1 MRDTS
6 PFSTVGPNLEDL
18 PWGTHIA
25 HFYRTA
31 SDLVRVLVPYFKAGL
46 ERGDFCAWV
55 TAEPLDEE
63 QASEALG
70 KAMGGLDRF
79 LESGQLA
86 IEPYDTWYLR
96 GQVFDCEA
104 VLERW
109 AEAMDHALASG
120 WKGMRAAGNLSW
132 LEEKHWTRFMAYE
145 RAVDN
150 TLQKSPM
157 TAICSY
163 PLTRFKPADVVEI
176 AGIHPESL
184 VKRRRSWRRVQ
195 GPVRRSPVTES
206 PVIRSTDEGWQAIF
220 AAKIKTTSGTA
231 QVVIG
236 TETQHDDFVARLEP
250 LGDESAEEIP
260 DVRASSLSETVTRVE
275 ETIRGRMGEIL
286 DRGGLP
292 VPERKE

>member
-6 PFSTVGPNLEDL
+6 PFSRSDPNLEDL

-31 SDLVRVLVPYFKAGL
+31 GDLARILVPYFKAGL
-46 ERGDFCAWV
+46 EKGEFCVWI
-55 TAEPLDEE
+55 TAEPLDET
-63 QASEALG
+63 QAREALA
-70 KAMGGLDRF
+70 KAVPDLDRF
-79 LESGQLA
+79 VDSGQMEIA
-86 IEPYDTWYLR
+86 SHDTWYLR

-109 AEAMDHALASG
+109 TDVMGNALSSG
-120 WKGMRAAGNLSW
+120 WKGMRAAGNMSW

-150 TLQKSPM
+150 TIQKSPM

-176 AGIHPESL
+176 AGLHPESL
-184 VKRRRSWRRVQ
+184 VKRRRAWRRVQ
-195 GPVRRSPVTES
+195 GPSRRSSPTES
-206 PVIRSTDEGWQAIF
+206 PVIRKTDKGWQAIF
-220 AAKIKTTSGTA
+220 GAKIKTASGTA
-231 QVVIG
+231 RVVIG
-236 TETQHDDFVARLEP
+236 TEAQHNDFVAHFEP
-250 LGDESAEEIP
+250 LDAELPGNMP
-260 DVRASSLSETVTRVE
+260 DVRSSSLSETVTRVE
-275 ETIRGRMGEIL
+275 ETIRGTMGEIL

-292 VPERKE
+292 VPGEK

>member
-6 PFSTVGPNLEDL
+6 PFSTADPNLEDL

-31 SDLVRVLVPYFKAGL
+31 GDLVRVLVPYFQAGL
-46 ERGDFCAWV
+46 ERGDACVWI
-55 TAEPLDEE
+55 TADPLDEQ
-63 QASEALG
+63 QAGEAFR
-70 KAMGGLDRF
+70 KVVPDLDRF
-79 LESGQLA
+79 LESGQLEIA
-86 IEPYDTWYLR
+86 PHDTWYLR

-109 AEAMDHALASG
+109 AEVMDNALASG
-120 WKGMRAAGNLSW
+120 WKGMRAAGNMSW

-163 PLTRFKPADVVEI
+163 PLARFKSADVVEI

-184 VKRRRSWRRVQ
+184 VKRRRAWRRVQ
-195 GPVRRSPVTES
+195 GPVRRSTLTES
-206 PVIRSTDEGWQAIF
+206 PVIRSTGEGWQAIF
-220 AAKIKTTSGTA
+220 AATIKATSGTA

-250 LGDESAEEIP
+250 LGADSAEEMA

-275 ETIRGRMGEIL
+275 ETIRGKMGEIL

-292 VPERKE
+292 VPEAK